1 MAFSEATK
9 RSINLFKTKKYLI
22 ENIQFNNFDLYY
34 SLITSVF
41 FGLFFNF
48 LVYLMVM
55 PVIGI
60 VFSVNMLIFIPLL
73 FINLYL
79 ICIGT
84 GVILAMMSLYWKDI
98 ANVWDM
104 VLLLGFWTSGIFF
117 KSGDILDGIYDIY
130 SFFNPLIG
138 LIENFRK
145 VSFYNQSPDTFFL
158 MHNFAY
164 GILLFLL
171 ARFVYKRYSFIVLE
185 KI

>member
-1 MAFSEATK
+1 MCIRDS
-9 RSINLFKTKKYLI
+9 
-22 ENIQFNNFDLYY
+22 
-34 SLITSVF
+34 
-41 FGLFFNF
+41 
-48 LVYLMVM
+48 
-55 PVIGI
+55 
-60 VFSVNMLIFIPLL
+60 
-73 FINLYL
+73 YL